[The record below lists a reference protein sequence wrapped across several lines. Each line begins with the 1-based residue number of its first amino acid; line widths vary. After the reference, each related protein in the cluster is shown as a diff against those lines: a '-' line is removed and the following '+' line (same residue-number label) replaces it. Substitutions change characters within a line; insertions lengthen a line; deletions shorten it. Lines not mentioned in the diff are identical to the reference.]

1 MLNKRAIELSLNF
14 IVIIVITLIIFG
26 FGVNFI
32 SRLSSQATEL
42 QEMTVSELD
51 ERIGSLICES
61 SDRVCVGIDRKT
73 ISKGDFGIFGLKIL
87 NIVENENFEVIIKNP
102 ENYLG
107 YKKDG
112 NEIAVSN
119 PKLIVNP
126 AARSVNIKK
135 NEERDLGIG
144 IEVPD
149 NAVPGTYILN
159 VEIKNAGALYGT
171 VQKLY
176 VDVP

>member
-1 MLNKRAIELSLNF
+1 MLNKSAIELSLNF
-14 IVIIVITLIIFG
+14 IVILIISIIIFG

-42 QEMTVSELD
+42 QEMTVGELD

-73 ISKGDFGIFGLKIL
+73 INKKGFGIFGLKIL
-87 NIVENENFEVIIKNP
+87 NIVENENFEVTVKNP

-112 NEIAVSN
+112 AEIAISN

-135 NEERDLGIG
+135 NEERNLGIG

-149 NAVPGTYILN
+149 NAVSGTYILN
-159 VEIKNAGALYGT
+159 VEIKNAGALYGS